1 MLEVGTFLADRYEI
15 IAKVG
20 AGGMSDVYKAK
31 DHILGRFVAIKVLK
45 QEYSEDRNFVTKFRI
60 EAQSAAGLE
69 HPNIVNIYDVGN
81 ADDLYFI
88 VMEYVEGITLKTYIE
103 KKGQLSFKEAESIA
117 IQVARGIEAAHN
129 KNIIHRDIKPQNII
143 ISTEGKVK
151 VTDFGIAKAASTNT
165 ISSDVM
171 GSVHYVS
178 PEQARNGF
186 VDARSDIYSLGI
198 VMYEMIT
205 GRVPFDG
212 DTTVSVAIQHLQ
224 EEMTAPSV
232 YAPNVPISCE
242 KIILKCTQKNQDRRY
257 QNIADLLTDL
267 RKSISNPDLD
277 FVEDVPLVDNGK
289 TKVISEED
297 IRQIKDQSSVKES
310 EPEMPVEKKVPL
322 PEKVRILKQEEMD
335 EALEEEDEED
345 DEEGFINPK
354 LDKGITILGIVM
366 AIVILIVII
375 YLIGSVFGTFRFSN
389 KKDKETQQTETKQTE
404 TESESE
410 TDSEEETETM
420 VPMIKVVGMNEE
432 DAKKNLEQIGLLM
445 FVVEYQSSTEP
456 DGTVLT
462 QSVNEGQQVATGT
475 TIEVVV
481 AGAEAEDSSM
491 VDVPNVVGR
500 AENEAVNM
508 LLSAGLNYQKSYE
521 YNSSVAAGT
530 VINQSPAN
538 GSVAKSTTVTIVI
551 SQGEQAIMVPSV
563 IGKTQTD
570 AQNTLANQNLKYN
583 VTTDYSDSVAEG
595 QIISQSV
602 DAGKTVAPGTTVT
615 IVVSLGKKTVYYK
628 TSKTVYMDGAT
639 SATFVLTGNN
649 GKIYAS
655 GTSAVD
661 GAVTVT
667 ASDMTCDSGT
677 LTVEWTKA
685 SEDEDGNISEETI
698 TKSYDVSFETQ

>member
-45 QEYSEDRNFVTKFRI
+45 QEYSEDRNFVTIFRI

-310 EPEMPVEKKVPL
+310 EPEMPVEKKLPL
-322 PEKVRILKQEEMD
+322 PEKVRIPKQEEMD

-404 TESESE
+404 TESE

-445 FVVEYQSSTEP
+445 FVVEYQASTEP

-551 SQGEQAIMVPSV
+551 SQGEQAITVPSV

>member
-445 FVVEYQSSTEP
+445 FVVEYQSSTET

>member
-310 EPEMPVEKKVPL
+310 EPEMPVEKKLPL
-322 PEKVRILKQEEMD
+322 PEKVRIPKQEEMG

-404 TESESE
+404 TESE

-551 SQGEQAIMVPSV
+551 SQGEQAITVPSV

-698 TKSYDVSFETQ
+698 TKSYDVSFEIQ